1 MANALIGIAVGVVA
15 LLAAWWLNVNQT
27 QLVTDITAAI
37 TTASA
42 VLGFFGV
49 TIGLGTIGAAA
60 QRDGFTS
67 LTMQQVSG
75 PGVVALA
82 GGLLLAAAR

>member
-1 MANALIGIAVGVVA
+1 MTNALIGIVVGVVA
-15 LLAAWWLNVNQT
+15 LLVAWLANVNQP
-27 QLVTDITAAI
+27 QLVADITAAI

-60 QRDGFTS
+60 RSKGLTS
-67 LTMQQVSG
+67 LTVQQVSG
-75 PGVVALA
+75 PGIVALA